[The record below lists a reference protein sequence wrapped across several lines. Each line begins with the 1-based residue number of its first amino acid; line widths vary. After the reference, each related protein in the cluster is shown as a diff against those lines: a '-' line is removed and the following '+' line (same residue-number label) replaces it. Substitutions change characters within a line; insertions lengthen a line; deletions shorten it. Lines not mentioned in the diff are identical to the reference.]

1 MDGKQRREEILKR
14 LREGKGPVS
23 GEKLAGELGVSRQVI
38 VQDIAFCARP
48 IIRSSPQAGAISAET
63 ALRPSASFM

>member
-23 GEKLAGELGVSRQVI
+23 GEKLAGELG
-38 VQDIAFCARP
+38 
-48 IIRSSPQAGAISAET
+48 
-63 ALRPSASFM
+63 